1 MLNKVET
8 FDRSVRSNIL
18 SNSFCF
24 YRTLQQSFAFGE
36 RRRRPLLSCCW
47 CLEFPQRESSQEDGD
62 AGVLEDDISLSISEL
77 PPELHCSE
85 ALAADLVLAA
95 ATGGELDSMDGCVP
109 RLAARPP
116 DTRLPASRDSPL
128 PP

>member
-8 FDRSVRSNIL
+8 FERSIRSNIL
-18 SNSFCF
+18 SNSFFF
-24 YRTLQQSFAFGE
+24 YRMLHQSFALGE

-85 ALAADLVLAA
+85 ALAADLVHDAA
-95 ATGGELDSMDGCVP
+95 GGELDSMDGCVP

-116 DTRLPASRDSPL
+116 ATRLPASRDSPL